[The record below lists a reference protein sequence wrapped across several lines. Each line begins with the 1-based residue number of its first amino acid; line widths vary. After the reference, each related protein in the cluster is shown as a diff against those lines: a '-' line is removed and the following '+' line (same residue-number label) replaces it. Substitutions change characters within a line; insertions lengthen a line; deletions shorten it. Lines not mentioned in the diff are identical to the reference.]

1 MVSKA
6 PYKIVGISGSTRV
19 GSTNTALIRLI
30 GELAPKDRVASVE
43 IVDYRGIPVFDG
55 DDEADFG
62 VPEKVKIIGE
72 KIKEADAVYISTPE
86 YNLSVSSPLKNVLDW
101 ISRLEGSPF
110 KGKPVAI
117 ASVSAGGSGGL
128 RAQYELRKILLYTQA
143 HVLGLPE
150 LSISENYKKF
160 DKFQESKVETTL
172 TDEGT
177 VKNAQTHIDAF
188 VEYIDWVKKASA

>member
-160 DKFQESKVETTL
+160 DKF
-172 TDEGT
+172 
-177 VKNAQTHIDAF
+177 
-188 VEYIDWVKKASA
+188 